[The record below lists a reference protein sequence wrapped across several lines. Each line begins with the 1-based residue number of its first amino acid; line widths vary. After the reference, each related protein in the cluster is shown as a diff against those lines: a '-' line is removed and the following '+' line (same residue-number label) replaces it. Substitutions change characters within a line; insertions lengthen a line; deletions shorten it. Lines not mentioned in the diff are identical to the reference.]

1 MTLSKRIAVLFKAKA
16 SKALDR
22 AEDPRETLDYSYQ
35 QQLEMLQKV
44 RRGLADVATS
54 RKRVQL
60 QLQQLTGQADKLQ
73 QQATTAMSAG
83 REDLAREALV
93 RRSATQQQIADLAA
107 QEESLQAEQ
116 DKLTS
121 ASQRLQAKVEAFRV
135 QKETIKARYTAAEAQ
150 SRIGEAVSGIGEEMS
165 DVGLAMQRA
174 EDKTAQLQ
182 ARAGA
187 IDELLSS
194 GALDDATAPGKDD
207 IQLELERIA
216 SKSDVDAELAAL
228 RRGLPAPVTPA
239 ALPSG
244 SNPAAIAGI
253 KHAGTTVGPTAT
265 TSTPTGGATTSE
277 ATS

>member
-1 MTLSKRIAVLFKAKA
+1 MSLSKRIALLFKAKA

-35 QQLEMLQKV
+35 QQLDMLQKV

-60 QLQQLTGQADKLQ
+60 QVQQLTAQADKLQ
-73 QQATTAMSAG
+73 QQAVTAMDGG

-93 RRSATQQQIADLAA
+93 RRSATQQQVDDLAG
-107 QEESLQAEQ
+107 QEEALRAEQ
-116 DKLTS
+116 DRLTV

-150 SRIGEAVSGIGEEMS
+150 SRIGEAVSGISEEMS

-187 IDELLSS
+187 IDELLAS

-216 SKSDVDAELAAL
+216 STSDVDAELAAL
-228 RRGLPAPVTPA
+228 RRGLTAPTDRG
-239 ALPSG
+239 ALPATPK
-244 SNPAAIAGI
+244 PAAIAG
-253 KHAGTTVGPTAT
+253 KNPAGTAVADGDTA
-265 TSTPTGGATTSE
+265 SE

>member
-1 MTLSKRIAVLFKAKA
+1 MSLSKRIALLFKAKA

-60 QLQQLTGQADKLQ
+60 QVQQLAGQADKLQ
-73 QQATTAMSAG
+73 QQAATAMSAG

-93 RRSATQQQIADLAA
+93 RRSASQQQLADLAG
-107 QEESLQAEQ
+107 QEESLRAEQ
-116 DKLTS
+116 DKLML

-150 SRIGEAVSGIGEEMS
+150 TRIGEAVSGISEEMS

-187 IDELLSS
+187 IDELLAS

-216 SKSDVDAELAAL
+216 STSDVDEQLAAL
-228 RRGLPAPVTPA
+228 RRGLPAPGHGA
-239 ALPSG
+239 ALPAPSP
-244 SNPAAIAGI
+244 PAAIAG
-253 KHAGTTVGPTAT
+253 TTPPGRTPGPDA
-265 TSTPTGGATTSE
+265 TSE